1 MRISDWSSDVCSS
14 DLADHGDLRHGG
26 QAGRVHE
33 VHYMARSAASFG
45 IGADDKARSV
55 HEPDQRDVEAVAHHG
70 EVHDLATGLRRQGA
84 ATGLRVVG
92 DDAPDLSVVP
102 GVAVEF
108 GTAQL

>member
-1 MRISDWSSDVCSS
+1 
-14 DLADHGDLRHGG
+14 
-26 QAGRVHE
+26 
-33 VHYMARSAASFG
+33 MARSAASFG

-92 DDAPDLSVVP
+92 DDAPDLA
-102 GVAVEF
+102 VATREADGCGIADTPLDLEEASAIEDSHDYLF
-108 GTAQL
+108 HTEEASSR